1 MRLTVRITPRAS
13 KNAVLG
19 WAEDADGGKY
29 LKVSV
34 TAVPEKGKANRAVI
48 EILSQAFKLPKSAFT
63 IVRGE
68 TDRIKLIDI
77 EGLSC
82 NDLPDLR

>member
-13 KNAVLG
+13 KNAILG
-19 WAEDADGGKY
+19 WAEDAAGEKY

-34 TAVPEKGKANRAVI
+34 TAVPEKGKANKALI
-48 EILSQAFKLPKSAFT
+48 EVLSAAFKLPKSAFT